1 MCRKTVFLGALTLVL
16 GACDSID
23 CSLDNQVLC
32 QMAFYDAQG
41 RSVTLADTLTITA
54 QGTDSILWNR
64 GTETS
69 QVGLPLSYYQAA
81 DTLLLTVTGED
92 YVMSDQIIIEKE
104 NYEHFESL
112 DCPVKMMHRI
122 QRATATNYFI
132 DSVVVVNPEVVYSN
146 GENIKIYVH
155 TDP

>member
-1 MCRKTVFLGALTLVL
+1 MRRRIVFLWALIPLL

-32 QMAFYDAQG
+32 RMAFYDGQG
-41 RSVTLADTLTITA
+41 KAVTLADTLTITA

-64 GTETS
+64 GISTS
-69 QVGLPLSYYQAA
+69 QVELSLSYYQAA
-81 DTLLLTVTGED
+81 DTLLLTVTGKD
-92 YVMSDQIIIEKE
+92 YEMSDRIIIEKE